1 MIIPEDVKFILDKFH
16 NNSYEAFIVGGC
28 VRDTLLGRPLND
40 YDITTNAMPEE
51 TIKLFKKTIPTGIK
65 HGTITVLINKEP
77 YEVTTYR
84 IDGEYL
90 DNRRPEEVIFV
101 SNIKE
106 DLARRDFTINALAYS
121 PYLGFKDYFN
131 GTEDLKNKIIR
142 AVGDADKRF
151 NEDALR
157 MIRAIRFSAQLDFKI
172 EEKTYNAI
180 KKNSE
185 LIKNIS
191 IERINV
197 ELTKTLLSKNP
208 SRGILLLEDTRILE
222 NLFFED
228 HNKYFSKEY
237 FQGNII
243 TLDKSTNSLA
253 LRLSFL
259 ISTYFKDISDSDFR
273 KILRQLRFDN
283 KIISN
288 CFNLYSNL
296 NSYLSINSNKELKK
310 LISSIGSD
318 LIFILF
324 EYALLLPNLKNE
336 DIEKIHELISETKRI
351 LNDKEPISTKDLAIS
366 GSDIIAEFK
375 IKPGKEL
382 GTIINHLV
390 DKVLENP
397 KLNNRAD
404 LFNIIENDFI
414 LNM

>member
-131 GTEDLKNKIIR
+131 GEEDLKNKIIR

-237 FQGNII
+237 FRGNII

-382 GTIINHLV
+382 GAIINYLV

-397 KLNNRAD
+397 KLNNRSD

>member
-324 EYALLLPNLKNE
+324 EYALLLPNLKSE

>member
-1 MIIPEDVKFILDKFH
+1 MIIPEDVKFIIDRFH
-16 NNSYEAFIVGGC
+16 NKSYEAFIVGGC
-28 VRDTLLGRPLND
+28 VRDTLLARPLND

-51 TIKLFKKTIPTGIK
+51 TIKLFEKTIPTGIK

-131 GTEDLKNKIIR
+131 GTEDLKNKLIR
-142 AVGDADKRF
+142 AVGDANKRF

-157 MIRAIRFSAQLDFKI
+157 MIRAIRFSSQLDFKI
-172 EEKTYNAI
+172 EKETYNAI

-197 ELTKTLLSKNP
+197 ELTKTLLSENP
-208 SRGILLLEDTRILE
+208 SKGILLLEDTKILE
-222 NLFFED
+222 NLFLEE

-243 TLDKSTNSLA
+243 SLDKATNSLA

-259 ISTYFKDISDSDFR
+259 ISTYFKNISDSDFR
-273 KILRQLRFDN
+273 KILRQVRFDN
-283 KIISN
+283 KTISN
-288 CFNLYSNL
+288 CSNLFSNLYSYSN
-296 NSYLSINSNKELKK
+296 INSNKELKK
-310 LISSIGSD
+310 LINSIGTD

-324 EYALLLPNLKNE
+324 EYSLLLPDLNNK
-336 DIEKIHELISETKRI
+336 DIEKINELISETKRI

-382 GTIINHLV
+382 GAIINYLV

-397 KLNNRAD
+397 KLNNKAD
-404 LFNIIENDFI
+404 LFNIVENDFNS
-414 LNM
+414 NM

>member
-51 TIKLFKKTIPTGIK
+51 TIKLFEKTIPTGIK
-65 HGTITVLINKEP
+65 HGTITVLINKEA
-77 YEVTTYR
+77 YEITTYR

-101 SNIKE
+101 SNIKD

-131 GTEDLKNKIIR
+131 GTEDLKNKLIR
-142 AVGDADKRF
+142 AVGDANKRF

-157 MIRAIRFSAQLDFKI
+157 MIRAIRFSAQLAFKI
-172 EEKTYNAI
+172 EEETYNAI

-208 SRGILLLEDTRILE
+208 SKGVLLLEDTRIIE
-222 NLFFED
+222 NLFLED

-237 FQGNII
+237 FRGNII
-243 TLDKSTNSLA
+243 SLDKSTNSLA
-253 LRLSFL
+253 LRLSLL

-283 KIISN
+283 KTINN
-288 CFNLYSNL
+288 CFILYSNL
-296 NSYLSINSNKELKK
+296 NSYQKIKSNKELKR

-318 LIFILF
+318 LIFLLF
-324 EYALLLPNLKNE
+324 EYTLLLPNLKDQ

-351 LNDKEPISTKDLAIS
+351 LNNKEPISTKDLAIS

-382 GTIINHLV
+382 GAIINHLV

-397 KLNNRAD
+397 KLNNKAD

-414 LNM
+414 SNM

>member
-28 VRDTLLGRPLND
+28 VRDTLLSRPLND

-131 GTEDLKNKIIR
+131 GEEDLKNKIIR
-142 AVGDADKRF
+142 AVGDANKRF

-157 MIRAIRFSAQLDFKI
+157 MIRAIRFSSQLNFEI
-172 EEKTYNAI
+172 EEETYNAI

-208 SRGILLLEDTRILE
+208 SKGILLLEDTRILE
-222 NLFFED
+222 NLFFEN

-237 FQGNII
+237 FRGNII
-243 TLDKSTNSLA
+243 SLDKSTNSLA
-253 LRLSFL
+253 LRLSLL

-283 KIISN
+283 KTISN

-310 LISSIGSD
+310 LISSIGRD

-324 EYALLLPNLKNE
+324 EYALLLPNLKNQ
-336 DIEKIHELISETKRI
+336 DIEKIHELISETRRI

-382 GTIINHLV
+382 GAIINYLV

>member
-131 GTEDLKNKIIR
+131 GEEDLKNKIIR

-237 FQGNII
+237 FRGNII

-382 GTIINHLV
+382 GTIINYLV

-414 LNM
+414 LIM

>member
-151 NEDALR
+151 NEDTLR